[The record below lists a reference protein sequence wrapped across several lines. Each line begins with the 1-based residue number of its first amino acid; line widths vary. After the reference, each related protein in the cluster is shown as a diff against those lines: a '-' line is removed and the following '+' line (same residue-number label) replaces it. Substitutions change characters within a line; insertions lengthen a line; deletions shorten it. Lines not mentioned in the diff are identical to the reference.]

1 MSPAD
6 FERLRSMPRDQLE
19 QLLTRALPLTVQIAR
34 SSMDDGCAEGCPF
47 EGSLAWDAEGRQ
59 YRGIRIDWPVGRLV
73 YVLTA
78 LPLSDYG
85 PPGDTVWGSFGATY
99 TASLGD
105 STLRIEGPARFAQG
119 ERSGSWFAEH
129 IDTIGPLAVRL
140 FSMAAGAG
148 WLPMPFEAPIEVASG
163 FADFAGAGGAN
174 PFPDAALTATAAPG
188 GAPVFELFTDA
199 ADPVIEGM
207 TATQTELLSSV
218 GDYGWHPEWIADDL
232 VMSEGV
238 ADSSML
244 FPGEPVPPTAFDQLI
259 PGGDSW
265 SLIDPM
271 ESGSTFPGIDS
282 TPFPET
288 PTGSWGMDPTSA
300 PAAPP
305 TAPAPV
311 FTAPDIS
318 LGSVLDQLERGMGQ
332 SLRLLATANQVR
344 AVFNQPT
351 SVQPGGVTRTVMPDG
366 RIAQRDPAGRVTYTR
381 GAPGVGERA
390 TNGDM
395 IVNKGDGTFLRV
407 KPDGR
412 MTTER
417 YTAAGA
423 PAGAG
428 AGLGSMLTSSG
439 GVPPVLLL
447 GAVGL
452 GAYLL
457 MRRR

>member
-6 FERLRSMPRDQLE
+6 FERLRSMPRDQLA
-19 QLLTRALPLTVQIAR
+19 QLITRALPQAVQLTG
-34 SSMDDGCAEGCPF
+34 SSMDNGCAEGCAF
-47 EGSLAWDAEGRQ
+47 ESSLAWDAEGRQ
-59 YRGIRIDWPVGRLV
+59 YRGISFDWPSSRLV
-73 YVLTA
+73 YELRP
-78 LPLSDYG
+78 LPIADYG
-85 PPGDTVWGSFGATY
+85 PPGDSVYGTFSATY
-99 TASLGD
+99 TAGLGD
-105 STLRIEGPARFAQG
+105 YTLRLEAPALFVQL
-119 ERSGSWFAEH
+119 ERSGSWFSEH
-129 IDTIGPLAVRL
+129 LDTIGPLAVRL

-148 WLPMPFEAPIEVASG
+148 WLPLPFAEPVEA
-163 FADFAGAGGAN
+163 AGLIAYT
-174 PFPDAALTATAAPG
+174 PPVTPG

-199 ADPVIEGM
+199 ADPITEGM
-207 TATQTELLSSV
+207 TATQAELLSSV
-218 GDYGWHPEWIADDL
+218 SDYGWHPEWIADDL

-238 ADSSML
+238 ADSSVL

-259 PGGDSW
+259 PGEESW

-271 ESGSTFPGIDS
+271 EYAGPPLDPSI
-282 TPFPET
+282 FPEVPPDAT
-288 PTGSWGMDPTSA
+288 SWGMDPTSA

-305 TAPAPV
+305 VAPAPV

-332 SLRLLATANQVR
+332 SLRLLAAANQLR
-344 AVFNQPT
+344 AVFNAPT
-351 SVQPGGVTRTVMPDG
+351 TVQPGGVTRTVMADG

-395 IVNKGDGTFLRV
+395 IVNRGDGTFLRI

-417 YTAAGA
+417 YPATSA
-423 PAGAG
+423 PAGTG
-428 AGLGSMLTSSG
+428 VGSMLTSSG